1 MLISASAGVYLF
13 DLDGNLLHTFSPPPS
28 VGEFGAALAAVGGDK
43 VFITAAF
50 SDKEPAAPRG
60 GGFGGPGGGGPG
72 GFGGPPQPGQI
83 LPAFLRDRLNLT
95 AEQKKQL
102 EKSQKDVDEKVG
114 KVLTDEQKKQLQQ
127 PAGGFG
133 RGFFMEASFPS
144 SPNDDE
150 GRW

>member
-1 MLISASAGVYLF
+1 
-13 DLDGNLLHTFSPPPS
+13 
-28 VGEFGAALAAVGGDK
+28 
-43 VFITAAF
+43 
-50 SDKEPAAPRG
+50 
-60 GGFGGPGGGGPG
+60 
-72 GFGGPPQPGQI
+72 PGQI

-133 RGFFMEASFPS
+133 RGGPPQPGQIIPPLVQERLKLT
-144 SPNDDE
+144 DE
-150 GRW
+150 QKKQLEELQKAVDGELAKMLTDEQQKQLKEMRSG